1 MFGVAVPRPFSPDP
15 AFETAEIG
23 GVTGRLYAVGDGR
36 AVLIVPGATPRGV
49 GDSRVNDVA
58 RSLARSGRTVF
69 IPELKLYGERFASE
83 DLDRIVAAVGG
94 LAEKSNRPVAVVGFS
109 YGGSLAL
116 VAAADPRMEGRLSR
130 VATLGAYYDLV
141 GVIQAVTTGG
151 SLVGDRFIP
160 WDGHPDAKEI
170 LSAGIAQLLPEDER
184 GSLLDA
190 LEGRGDPADLE
201 PDARSVY
208 DLLVNTDPRRT
219 GTLVDRLPPGL
230 RTVIEEF
237 SPSAFAGGVDVPVL
251 AMHSTDDPLVPYAE
265 LARLEAGM
273 PRAETSTVHLLR
285 HVDLEP
291 TSVGDWRAA
300 VPDILQ
306 LWKFTTWVL
315 TG

>member
-1 MFGVAVPRPFSPDP
+1 M
-15 AFETAEIG
+15 
-23 GVTGRLYAVGDGR
+23 
-36 AVLIVPGATPRGV
+36 
-49 GDSRVNDVA
+49 NDVA